1 MTMMRKIIACQA
13 TLAFV
18 LETKLLVYNEYLYT
32 MMTMVTTN
40 GWFHRKMTIGIMSQF
55 SKMIQDNVSSNP
67 LLHCFYL
74 LLRALLAL
82 PLETLK
88 VLTLLIF
95 WMDNFH
101 TLGWFAP

>member
-1 MTMMRKIIACQA
+1 
-13 TLAFV
+13 
-18 LETKLLVYNEYLYT
+18 
-32 MMTMVTTN
+32 
-40 GWFHRKMTIGIMSQF
+40 MSQF
-55 SKMIQDNVSSNP
+55 SKMIQDNVSTNP

-82 PLETLK
+82 PLETLE

>member
-1 MTMMRKIIACQA
+1 
-13 TLAFV
+13 
-18 LETKLLVYNEYLYT
+18 
-32 MMTMVTTN
+32 
-40 GWFHRKMTIGIMSQF
+40 MSQF
-55 SKMIQDNVSSNP
+55 SKMIQDNVSTNP